1 MLSAVLKTGQFSWL
15 RRCDLSCAWVFW
27 GWSGEATTFFQGLL
41 LQALRQLSPCPQMEA
56 VFLVTVSRSNWQVL
70 PRLVTLC
77 IACGH
82 LNWHNSL
89 LEGYLAIYIK
99 SLKNVDSP
107 DSVIPPLGFYLEK
120 IIRDAAKG
128 KKKKKVCMRILIAVL
143 VIMVKKKKNQKESIG
158 TQLNNL
164 WYFPIKE

>member
-1 MLSAVLKTGQFSWL
+1 
-15 RRCDLSCAWVFW
+15 
-27 GWSGEATTFFQGLL
+27 
-41 LQALRQLSPCPQMEA
+41 MEA
-56 VFLVTVSRSNWQVL
+56 MFLVTVSRSNWQVL